1 MTDAV
6 APSGR
11 TILVANPSADLY
23 GSDRM
28 VLEAVRAFRAA
39 GDRVVVT
46 CSVDGPLIPYL
57 RETGAE
63 VRVLPAPI
71 IRKSML
77 SPRGMIE
84 LLRTTFSALPR
95 MRRLIREVNAD
106 IVFANTLTT
115 PFWTLAARLSR
126 RPAVVYVHEAEA
138 SLSPASRRLLTA
150 PLRLAS
156 GIVFNSETSLRVCR
170 PKARAG
176 TGDVWVVHNG
186 VEGPAVVTPPR
197 ESIDSSLRVAYVGRL
212 SPRKGVD
219 LVVDAIALL
228 RDQGVDARADIVG
241 DVFPG
246 YEWYEAE
253 LRQRVTAL
261 ALEDRVHFVGFLPS
275 VWEAV
280 AAADVA
286 IVPSRADESFGN
298 VVIEAILSA
307 RPVVVADHTGL
318 REAASGFDSAVMVA
332 MDDAPALAEGIRR
345 IRDDWRRFRAVALA
359 DAAEASRRF
368 TTARYQS
375 EMLAVMSRFS
385 NR

>member
-28 VLEAVRAFRAA
+28 VLEAVRAFRGA
-39 GDRVVVT
+39 GDRVVFT
-46 CSVDGPLIPYL
+46 CSVDGPLLPRI

-63 VRVLPAPI
+63 VTVLASPI

-77 SPRGMIE
+77 SPRGMIR
-84 LLRTTFSALPR
+84 LLRTVFTALPR
-95 MRRLIREVNAD
+95 MRRLIREVGAD

-126 RPAVVYVHEAEA
+126 RPGVVYVHEAEA
-138 SLSPASRRLLTA
+138 SLSPASRRLLTT
-150 PLRLAS
+150 PLRLAN
-156 GIVFNSETSLRVCR
+156 GIVFNSETSLHVCR
-170 PKARAG
+170 PSARAG
-176 TGDVWVVHNG
+176 EAGVSVVYNG

-197 ESIDSSLRVAYVGRL
+197 ERIDSALRVAYVGRL

-228 RDQGVDARADIVG
+228 RDQGVEAHADIVG

-261 ALEDRVHFVGFLPS
+261 ALEDRVRFIGFLPS
-275 VWEAV
+275 VWGAV
-280 AAADVA
+280 AAADIAV
-286 IVPSRADESFGN
+286 VPSRTDESFGN

-307 RPVVVADHTGL
+307 RPVVVTDHTGL
-318 REAASGFDSAVMVA
+318 REAAAGFESAVLVK
-332 MDDAPALAEGIRR
+332 MDDAPALADGFRL
-345 IRDDWRRFRAVALA
+345 IRDGWEHYRAAAVGDAREA
-359 DAAEASRRF
+359 DARF
-368 TTARYQS
+368 NTHRYRS
-375 EMLAVMSRFS
+375 ELLAVMSQFS
-385 NR
+385 SR

>member
-6 APSGR
+6 AASGR
-11 TILVANPSADLY
+11 TVLVANPSADLY

-28 VLEAVRAFRAA
+28 LLEAVRAFRAA

-46 CSVDGPLIPYL
+46 CSVDGPLVPRL
-57 RETGAE
+57 REAGAE
-63 VRVLPAPI
+63 VVVLASPI

-77 SPRGMIE
+77 SPRGM
-84 LLRTTFSALPR
+84 LQLVRTTLSALPR
-95 MRRLIREVNAD
+95 MRRLIRDTGAD
-106 IVFANTLTT
+106 VVFANTLTT

-126 RPAVVYVHEAEA
+126 RPGVVYVHEAEA

-150 PLRLAS
+150 PLRLAT

-170 PKARAG
+170 PSARPG
-176 TGDVWVVHNG
+176 IDRVWVVYNG
-186 VEGPAVVTPPR
+186 VEGPASITPPR
-197 ESIDSSLRVAYVGRL
+197 ERIDGPVRVAYVGRL

-219 LVVDAIALL
+219 LVVDAIAAL
-228 RDQGVDARADIVG
+228 REQGVEAQADIVG

-253 LRQRVTAL
+253 LRQRVA
-261 ALEDRVHFVGFLPS
+261 ALELQDAIRFVGFLPS
-275 VWEAV
+275 VWDAV
-280 AAADVA
+280 AGADVA

-318 REAASGFDSAVMVA
+318 REAAAGFESTVLVRS
-332 MDDAPALAEGIRR
+332 DDAAAFADGIRR
-345 IRDDWRRFRAVALA
+345 IRDDWSGFRAQAIA
-359 DAAEASRRF
+359 DAERASTRF
-368 TTARYQS
+368 NTERYQS
-375 EMLAVMSRFS
+375 EILSVMAQIAPR
-385 NR
+385 